1 MQGLLVRRPP
11 TRPRGPED
19 PDVQDHPPASATLLP
34 MSGRVAAEQGSRD
47 DALAVEEASLALV
60 EMTLAALT
68 SVPGMS
74 VLQLRLLLVVDRH
87 HPLNL
92 STLAGLLDLSLSSA
106 SRLVDRLVEADLLH
120 REVAEHS
127 RREVVLALTAQGR
140 RAIGRL
146 RRQRQL
152 AIAPV
157 LAEMR
162 QGDRVALVSGL
173 SAFATTADA

>member
-1 MQGLLVRRPP
+1 
-11 TRPRGPED
+11 
-19 PDVQDHPPASATLLP
+19 
-34 MSGRVAAEQGSRD
+34 MSGRFAAEQGSRD
-47 DALAVEEASLALV
+47 EASAVEEASLALV

-87 HPLNL
+87 PPLNL
-92 STLAGLLDLSLSSA
+92 STLAGQLDLSLSSA

-152 AIAPV
+152 AIALV

-162 QGDRVALVSGL
+162 HGDRVALVSGL